1 MLGAYMIEKS
11 AFEIM
16 HELEHRPDWI
26 RIAVRGLYEQLTERG
41 VKTA

>member
-11 AFEIM
+11 ALEIL

-41 VKTA
+41 LKTA